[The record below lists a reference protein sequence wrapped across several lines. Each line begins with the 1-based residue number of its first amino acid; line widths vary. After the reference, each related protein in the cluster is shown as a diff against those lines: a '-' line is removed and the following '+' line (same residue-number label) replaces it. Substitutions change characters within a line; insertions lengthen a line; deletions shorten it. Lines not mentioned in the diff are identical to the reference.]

1 MKKIRFAYYVPMML
15 LLAAGCSQMEE
26 TEPVVVSGSRILKAV
41 LESEP
46 RTRTHLSGP
55 DSQGIYYPYWSDKE
69 EIAVYVDGI
78 RTPDKYT
85 LVDGAGTVSGVFAGT
100 IEGVDKVALYPYSAK
115 TSEGLQGKVLN
126 LELPSVQ
133 PYREGTFGEGI
144 FPMLAVGSSDELS
157 FRNLCSVL
165 RLSMTGE
172 VAVQSIRFVA
182 HDGWMPVSGK
192 ATVRTDFLD
201 EPELVMADDGPNSVT
216 LDCGY
221 VPLDP
226 SKVTEFFIVI
236 PHGTYRGGFSVEV
249 KTFNGTVTRSTSAD
263 IVFKRSQVR
272 SIPTFECVADGEI
285 DPDDIPYNQIW
296 YKSSNGKVFDPRGP
310 FDRAILS
317 NTYTDGKGVI
327 VFDGPVTKVGEDAF
341 SSSRIT
347 GIALPNSIETIDRY
361 AFYGAEI
368 PSFHTPENLR
378 SVGDYAFVECRS
390 LVRIHGSHA
399 SSDEKAL
406 VLDDGKMA
414 AYALGALDKDLV
426 IPDGV
431 KSVAHALFRYSDILE
446 TVTFPESVTALEDWA
461 FKDCPSLREF
471 KGHNGHVPD
480 GRSFVNDGGALSA
493 LAGYGLVDYVMPES
507 VLFFYNDIFQN
518 QKSLHSITFSALSP
532 PSASS
537 GCFDGSENLE
547 YFYGPGVTD
556 DHHCISFWNDFLF
569 AVTNVLPVEYKMPDL
584 GSVTRTNAYLFRDN
598 STVERLILP
607 DNLLSIGSGFGR
619 NMKKIRSV
627 TMPSNLTSLGS
638 NAFQGVTTLDTLYL
652 RSFTPPAY
660 DESGSYAG
668 FGHEGLVICV
678 PKGFEDLYMNSS
690 DWSRYSDYIQGYV
703 YSDLTNPDYYISTD
717 YSRDGEATRLQKAKK
732 GAGIDLVL
740 MGDGFTDVQ
749 VADGTYRSVMDKMM
763 EAFFSE
769 EPYTTYRDLFN
780 VYCVDVVS
788 ATEGYDHP
796 GQALSG
802 WFGNGTEV
810 GGNDSKCMEYA
821 RSVIGD
827 DRMDNALIIVAMNS
841 TKYAGTCWMYYPSA
855 GDYGCG
861 FSVAYF
867 PIGTSDEGLEQL
879 VHHEAGGHGF
889 AKLAD
894 EYAYENN
901 GTIPQEEIDDR
912 SVNVPYGWWKNA
924 DFTGDPE
931 KVKWA
936 HFLADDRY
944 QYDGLGCFEGAF
956 TYWRGAWR
964 PTENSIMRYNTGG
977 FNAPSREAIWYR
989 IHKLAYGESWQYDYE
1004 EFVAYDAVN
1013 RKTAAS
1019 TAATHGYAPERPF
1032 TPTAPPVVVGKTWR
1046 EAMAE
1051 GPDTPVIR
1059 GRK

>member
-1 MKKIRFAYYVPMML
+1 MML
-15 LLAAGCSQMEE
+15 LLAAACSRMEE
-26 TEPVVVSGSRILKAV
+26 TEPEVVSASHILKAV

-46 RTRTHLSGP
+46 QTRTHLSGP
-55 DSQGIYYPYWSDKE
+55 DAQGIYYPYWSDKE

-78 RTPDKYT
+78 NSPDKYT
-85 LVDGAGTVSGVFAGT
+85 LVDGSGTVNGVFAGT
-100 IEGVDKVALYPYSAK
+100 IEGVDKVALYPYSDR
-115 TSEGLQGKVLN
+115 TSDGLQGKVLN

-133 PYREGTFGEGI
+133 PYREGTFGEGT

-157 FRNLCSVL
+157 FRNLCAVL

-201 EPELVMADDGPNSVT
+201 EPELIMADEGPNSVT
-216 LDCGY
+216 LECEY

-226 SKVTEFFIVI
+226 SKATEFFIVI
-236 PHGTYRGGFSVEV
+236 PPGTYRGGFSVEV
-249 KTFNGTVTRSTSAD
+249 KTFNGTVTRSTDAD

-285 DPDDIPYNQIW
+285 DPDDIPHNQIW
-296 YKSSNGKVFDPRGP
+296 YTTSNNMAYSPRGS
-310 FDRAILS
+310 FDRNIVS
-317 NTYTDGKGVI
+317 NTYSDGKGI
-327 VFDGPVTKVGEDAF
+327 ILFDGPVTEVGVDAF
-341 SSSRIT
+341 SYSDATLI
-347 GIALPNSIETIDRY
+347 GIALPNSIETIGDYAFYYSGITSLHTPESLKTVGNY
-361 AFYGAEI
+361 AFYGCKGL
-368 PSFHTPENLR
+368 T
-378 SVGDYAFVECRS
+378 
-390 LVRIHGSHA
+390 RIYGTHA
-399 SSDEKAL
+399 SSDEKAI
-406 VLDDGKMA
+406 VLEDGSMV
-414 AYALGALDKDLV
+414 AYTLGALGSDLV

-431 KSVAHALFRYSDILE
+431 RYIVSSLFYGCSQIE
-446 TVTFPESVTALEDWA
+446 TVTIPESLEEIRRNA
-461 FKDCPSLREF
+461 FRGCTMLREL
-471 KGHNGHVPD
+471 KGSNKHLAD
-480 GRSFVNDGGALSA
+480 SRSFVNDDGYLT
-493 LAGYGLVDYVMPES
+493 LWAGYGATDYIIPDAVAYFGTETFRDNKTLHS
-507 VLFFYNDIFQN
+507 LTFREWSSGTCNSNYFSGCDNLEFFYGEG
-518 QKSLHSITFSALSP
+518 T
-532 PSASS
+532 
-537 GCFDGSENLE
+537 
-547 YFYGPGVTD
+547 YD
-556 DHHCISFWNDFLF
+556 DHHCVTIWGGEFLF
-569 AVTNVLPVEYKMPDL
+569 AVTNVLPADYTVPDIPGLGRTNFSLFQDNNTLERLTMPDGL
-584 GSVTRTNAYLFRDN
+584 PSINANFCYNARKL
-598 STVERLILP
+598 
-607 DNLLSIGSGFGR
+607 
-619 NMKKIRSV
+619 RSV
-627 TMPSNLTSLGS
+627 RMPAKLTSLGS
-638 NAFQGVTTLDTLYL
+638 NAFQGVTTLDTLYM
-652 RSFTPPAY
+652 RSFTPPSY
-660 DESGSYAG
+660 DESNGYAG

-678 PKGFEDLYMNSS
+678 PKGFEELYKGSS
-690 DWSRYSDYIQGYV
+690 GWSKYADYIQGYV

-780 VYCVDVVS
+780 VYCIDVVS

-821 RSVIGD
+821 RKVIGD

-841 TKYAGTCWMYYPSA
+841 TKYAGTCWMYYPSG

-861 FSVAYF
+861 TSVAYF

-901 GTIPQEEIDDR
+901 GTIPQAEIDNR
-912 SVNVPYGWWKNA
+912 NVNVPYGWWKNA
-924 DFTGDPE
+924 DFTGDPG

-936 HFLADDRY
+936 HFLADARY

-989 IHKLAYGESWQYDYE
+989 LHKLAYGESWQYDYE

-1013 RKTAAS
+1013 RKTEASAAS
-1019 TAATHGYAPERPF
+1019 PRRYAPERPF

-1046 EAMAE
+1046 EAMAD
-1051 GPDTPVIR
+1051 GPIMPSVQQQNVT
-1059 GRK
+1059 K